1 MLTCIARSKKLGDG
15 SLSQIE
21 EPDSVNGLENKQQSV
36 KSLTGQVL

>member
-21 EPDSVNGLENKQQSV
+21 EPDSANGLENKQQSV